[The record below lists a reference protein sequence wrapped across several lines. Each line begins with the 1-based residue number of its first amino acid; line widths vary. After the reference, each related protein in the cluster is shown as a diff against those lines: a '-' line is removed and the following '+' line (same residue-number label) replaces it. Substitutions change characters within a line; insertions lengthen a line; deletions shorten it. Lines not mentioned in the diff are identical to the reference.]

1 MSTADS
7 GINFEEFVPI
17 HDQVDLGNLWGLI
30 DDEVGRYISR
40 TPKSA
45 ALYQEAK
52 QSMVNGLPNA
62 MWTQW
67 RLEDPRTQIGQGCS

>member
-1 MSTADS
+1 MSNQGE

-17 HDQVDLGNLWGLI
+17 HEQVDLGNLWGLI
-30 DDEVGRYISR
+30 DEEVSRYISR

-45 ALYQEAK
+45 ALFKEAK
-52 QSMVNGLPNA
+52 ESMVNGLPNA

-67 RLEDPRTQIGQGCS
+67 RLEDPRLD